1 MKKIT
6 KLNKIAI
13 ITTLIVLS
21 SVSFA
26 FTGTAAPWDS
36 GITAFLALFQGKISL
51 GIFFCI
57 AVAAVWKIVEGGELS
72 DFMRKMLI
80 GVVAVSSL
88 IAITALFNILFG
100 TSGAILKIIAE
111 QVA

>member
-1 MKKIT
+1 MNKASKTIT
-6 KLNKIAI
+6 LAIA
-13 ITTLIVLS
+13 LLLAS
-21 SVSFA
+21 ASFA
-26 FTGTAAPWDS
+26 SSGTAAPWDS
-36 GITAFLALFQGKISL
+36 GIVKFLALFQGKIAL

-72 DFMRKMLI
+72 DFMRKLLV

-100 TSGAILKIIAE
+100 TSGAILFCIDKA
-111 QVA
+111 VM